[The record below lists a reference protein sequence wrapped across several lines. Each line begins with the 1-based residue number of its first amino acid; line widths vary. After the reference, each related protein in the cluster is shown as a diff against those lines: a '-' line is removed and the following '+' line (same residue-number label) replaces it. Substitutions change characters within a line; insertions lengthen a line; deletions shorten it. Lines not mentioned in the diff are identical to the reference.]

1 MVIFTKN
8 NIDDVHIPMIFK
20 SSIPIGIMSLISRVI
35 FVTSFILQM
44 RMITHQEKFVLPKKD
59 EKKETLIVK
68 ETFPTAALT
77 TM

>member
-1 MVIFTKN
+1 
-8 NIDDVHIPMIFK
+8 
-20 SSIPIGIMSLISRVI
+20 
-35 FVTSFILQM
+35 M
-44 RMITHQEKFVLPKKD
+44 RMITHQEKVVLPKED

>member
-20 SSIPIGIMSLISRVI
+20 SRIPIGIMSLITRVI
-35 FVTSFILQM
+35 FVTSFIFQM
-44 RMITHQEKFVLPKKD
+44 RMITHQEKVVLPKED